1 MKFVAALLATAVSAD
16 SIVQKFMRYAMEH
29 RKSYLTKSE
38 FEARMNIFANT
49 EAYIAQI
56 NSTQSSYTVGHN
68 FFSDLSDSERAQYH
82 GAVVDTKKMMAA
94 EYVELSTEGLPSS
107 VDWRTEGGVNAVQ
120 NQGSC
125 GSCWAFS
132 TVQSMETAHWVST
145 GNLLKFSEQQLVDC
159 NADGYSCNG
168 GWWAWD
174 YYQTA
179 DAVLQSD
186 YAYAGVD
193 QSCMASQY
201 SGTGVRDL
209 SSANI
214 TPGSESQMKAAL
226 AQQAIS
232 VAVDVTLGFQLYT
245 TGIYN
250 PASCGTAVNHGVGL
264 VGYGSD
270 NGQDYYILRNS
281 WGASWGESGYMRIA
295 DNGVGAGVCAVQ
307 LHGSYPTTN

>member
-1 MKFVAALLATAVSAD
+1 MKFVAAHLATAVSAD

-120 NQGSC
+120 NQGGC

-132 TVQSMETAHWVST
+132 TVQSIETAHFVST

-174 YYQTA
+174 SIRP
-179 DAVLQSD
+179 LMPS
-186 YAYAGVD
+186 
-193 QSCMASQY
+193 
-201 SGTGVRDL
+201 L
-209 SSANI
+209 S
-214 TPGSESQMKAAL
+214 
-226 AQQAIS
+226 
-232 VAVDVTLGFQLYT
+232 
-245 TGIYN
+245 
-250 PASCGTAVNHGVGL
+250 
-264 VGYGSD
+264 
-270 NGQDYYILRNS
+270 
-281 WGASWGESGYMRIA
+281 
-295 DNGVGAGVCAVQ
+295 
-307 LHGSYPTTN
+307 PTTPMPELTRAAWPPSTQ